1 MKLRGSITFFLF
13 FGDFMAKVDC
23 VKEVCQERFN
33 EGKSETTKDFI
44 CKLLI
49 NWIYS
54 FEDISKL
61 TDLPLETIKKFNK
74 ISWFCNT
81 WPNSLYLM
89 KL

>member
-49 NWIYS
+49 N
-54 FEDISKL
+54 
-61 TDLPLETIKKFNK
+61 
-74 ISWFCNT
+74 
-81 WPNSLYLM
+81 
-89 KL
+89 